1 MQDSGRVL
9 FFESVPSADSIS
21 TPFWLHFLYLSSI
34 YGVENKDWKS
44 GILTVILE
52 SCDKFAQ
59 ISVSRHSLSE
69 ASHETL
75 KLSSLSQFIII
86 ILLCSSLLEEP
97 PPICRLFVLLSTLRS
112 INVSS
117 ASPSSSLCPSLVHS
131 KSSVMMT
138 SLRLPSVPLMRS
150 LWLPVSKP
158 SLLRCPPWPSSSAP
172 CPTRLPSLLCPPWTI
187 LVLLNVKNS
196 GGRLLTR

>member
-1 MQDSGRVL
+1 MQESGRVL

-59 ISVSRHSLSE
+59 FSVSRHSLSE

-97 PPICRLFVLLSTLRS
+97 SPICRLFVLLSTLRS

-117 ASPSSSLCPSLVHS
+117 ASPSSSLCPLSG
-131 KSSVMMT
+131 
-138 SLRLPSVPLMRS
+138 PLLEFRDDD
-150 LWLPVSKP
+150 L
-158 SLLRCPPWPSSSAP
+158 SSSALSP
-172 CPTRLPSLLCPPWTI
+172 AHALPMAAS
-187 LVLLNVKNS
+187 VKA
-196 GGRLLTR
+196 